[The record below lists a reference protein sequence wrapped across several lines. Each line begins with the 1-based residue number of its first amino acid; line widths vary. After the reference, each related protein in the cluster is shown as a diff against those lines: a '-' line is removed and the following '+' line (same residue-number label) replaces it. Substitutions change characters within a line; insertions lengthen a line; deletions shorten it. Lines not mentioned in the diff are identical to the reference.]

1 MEAEPEP
8 EMQAAV
14 DLSTLS
20 PRHTD
25 AMYARV
31 AARALELRK
40 LRRAVVRRGA
50 IAAVLAV
57 AAAFVFWL
65 SAPHRDAA
73 PPMQTRAAHSGDI
86 LDLGMR
92 SDVDPYELLNLGGSH
107 AQ

>member
-1 MEAEPEP
+1 MEPEP
-8 EMQAAV
+8 DMPAAV
-14 DLSTLS
+14 DLNPLA

-25 AMYARV
+25 AVYARI
-31 AARALELRK
+31 AARAKELHE

-65 SAPHRDAA
+65 SAPHRDVA
-73 PPMQTRAAHSGDI
+73 PTHAPTMQRSHDI
-86 LDLGMR
+86 LELGMR
-92 SDVDPYELLNLGGSH
+92 SDVDPYELLDLGGSH